1 MEARATINTASVSR
15 TFLAAVLVLVA
26 MGLAAMAGYAAKG
39 VFGAN
44 GAGAVTSIGVGH
56 PAPGTVLR
64 QDNPPQAPAELPGW
78 MQQELSAKPA
88 AAPIIVDDPNY
99 YGQYL
104 ASPEPEPRSKGHGNL
119 P

>member
-1 MEARATINTASVSR
+1 MEARASINTASVSR

-26 MGLAAMAGYAAKG
+26 MGLAAMAGYAARG
-39 VFGAN
+39 AFGS
-44 GAGAVTSIGVGH
+44 GSAVTNAAVGH

-64 QDNPPQAPAELPGW
+64 QDNPARAQAQLPSW
-78 MQQELSAKPA
+78 MEQELAGKPA

-104 ASPEPEPRSKGHGNL
+104 ATPGPEPRATGHRDL

>member
-39 VFGAN
+39 IFGES
-44 GAGAVTSIGVGH
+44 GAVTSIAVGH

-64 QDNPPQAPAELPGW
+64 QDNPAKAQAELPAW
-78 MQQELSAKPA
+78 MKEELAGKPA

-104 ASPEPEPRSKGHGNL
+104 ATPAAERSTGHRNL